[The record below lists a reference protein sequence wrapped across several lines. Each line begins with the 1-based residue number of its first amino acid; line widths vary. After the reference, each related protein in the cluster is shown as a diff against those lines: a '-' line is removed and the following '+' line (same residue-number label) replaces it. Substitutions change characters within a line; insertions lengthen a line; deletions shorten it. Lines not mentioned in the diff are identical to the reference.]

1 MVILQNQKFITYNI
15 LLRILRY
22 FMYPYINLCLKLT
35 PNNIILTLKNLH
47 NNLVYSKSSGAVG
60 YTGKQKNTSAALKT
74 LLLRAQSSIKKYL
87 INSQLKIF

>member
-1 MVILQNQKFITYNI
+1 
-15 LLRILRY
+15 
-22 FMYPYINLCLKLT
+22 MYPYINLCLKLT

-60 YTGKQKNTSAALKT
+60 YAGKQKNTSAALKT

>member
-1 MVILQNQKFITYNI
+1 LVILQNQKFITYNI